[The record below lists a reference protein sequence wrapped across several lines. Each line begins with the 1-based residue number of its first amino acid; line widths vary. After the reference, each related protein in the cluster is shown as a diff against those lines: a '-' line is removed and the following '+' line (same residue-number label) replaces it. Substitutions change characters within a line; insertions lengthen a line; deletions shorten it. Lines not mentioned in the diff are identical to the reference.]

1 MFDRTISEQDEG
13 LLQGLIDALDF
24 YVLLVDDSHHIVLAN
39 ATTNKVLGLDKCQ
52 IVGKHCPKLIHGVE
66 ESFPGCPLEIS
77 VKSGK
82 AEIVELCDPGH
93 GRWMDSRI
101 YPTVFRTQAGRGVYL
116 HMVFDI
122 TDKKTSQEQLQS
134 TLAKLRTALGGII
147 TVIQEVVERRDPGT
161 AGHQTRVADL
171 ARSIAKDMGLS
182 EIQVDAVRLAATIH
196 DLGKIS
202 IPADILSRPGKL
214 TDSEFRLIKLHPKS
228 GYDILKTVDLPWP
241 IADIILQHHERM
253 DGSGYPQGLKG
264 EDILLE
270 SRIIGVADVVEAMAS
285 HRPYRAA
292 LGIDKALQE
301 ISTKR
306 GILYDPGAVDACLNL
321 FREKGYALKE

>member
-1 MFDRTISEQDEG
+1 
-13 LLQGLIDALDF
+13 
-24 YVLLVDDSHHIVLAN
+24 
-39 ATTNKVLGLDKCQ
+39 
-52 IVGKHCPKLIHGVE
+52 
-66 ESFPGCPLEIS
+66 
-77 VKSGK
+77 
-82 AEIVELCDPGH
+82 
-93 GRWMDSRI
+93 MDSRI
-101 YPTVFRTQAGRGVYL
+101 YPTIFRTQSGRGVYL

-161 AGHQTRVADL
+161 AGHQDRVADL

-196 DLGKIS
+196 DIGKIS
-202 IPADILSRPGKL
+202 IPAEILAKPGKL
-214 TDSEFRLIKLHPKS
+214 TDAEFRLIRLHPIS

-241 IADIILQHHERM
+241 VADIILQHHERI

-270 SRIIGVADVVEAMAS
+270 ARIIGVADVVEAMAS
-285 HRPYRAA
+285 HRPYRAT
-292 LGIDKALQE
+292 LGIDKALEE
-301 ISTKR
+301 ISAKKGT
-306 GILYDPGAVDACLNL
+306 LYDPEAVDACLEL
-321 FREKGYALKE
+321 FQEKGYRLKD

>member
-1 MFDRTISEQDEG
+1 MFEKTITGRNQELIQNI
-13 LLQGLIDALDF
+13 IDALDF

-39 ATTNKVLGLDKCQ
+39 DATNRTLGLDNCQ
-52 IVGKHCPKLIHGVE
+52 IVGKYCPRLIHGIE
-66 ESFPGCPLEIS
+66 GNFPGCPLEIA
-77 VKSGK
+77 VKSGN
-82 AEIVELCDPGH
+82 AEIAEFYDPQH

-101 YPTVFRTQAGRGVYL
+101 YPTIFRTQSGRGVYL

-161 AGHQTRVADL
+161 AGHQDRVADL

-196 DLGKIS
+196 DIGKIS
-202 IPADILSRPGKL
+202 IPAEILAKPGKL
-214 TDSEFRLIKLHPKS
+214 TDAEFRLIRLHPIS

-241 IADIILQHHERM
+241 VADIILQHHERI

-270 SRIIGVADVVEAMAS
+270 ARIIGVADVVEAMAS
-285 HRPYRAA
+285 HRPYRAT
-292 LGIDKALQE
+292 LGIDKALEE
-301 ISTKR
+301 ISAKKGT
-306 GILYDPGAVDACLNL
+306 LYDPEAVDACLEL
-321 FREKGYALKE
+321 FQEKGYRLKD